1 MGDYQVITS
10 MTGYASDTILVGD
23 FSLDAEIKS
32 VNSKSFDLKIYLP
45 EYMTFMENDIRQL
58 VSKQIARGSIVL
70 KIKAKHNDE
79 ASSNFT
85 LNNEVLNTAI
95 DEIKTIEQK
104 CDEKNIQFSPLTVLD
119 FFSVKG
125 VWEENKIS
133 QTDTVE
139 LKSVILDKLPELMKK
154 FIETRRIEGQG
165 LQAILVEKL
174 SSIME
179 FIQEIDKILPD
190 RSRHLKKNFKT
201 ALDKIINEQNQVDEN
216 RLEQEIALLVIKQDI
231 QEELDRLKVHI
242 VSMQDLVNSSNVV
255 GKKLDFLSQELN
267 REVNTICSKSQY
279 SDLTKLGIEM
289 KTLVDQFRE
298 QVQNVE

>member
-1 MGDYQVITS
+1 

-139 LKSVILDKLPELMKK
+139 LKSVILDKLPELIKK

-190 RSRHLKKNFKT
+190 RTRHLKKNFKT

>member
-1 MGDYQVITS
+1 
-10 MTGYASDTILVGD
+10 MTGYASDTILVGN

-139 LKSVILDKLPELMKK
+139 LKSVMLDKLPELIKK

-179 FIQEIDKILPD
+179 FIKEIDKILPD
-190 RSRHLKKNFKT
+190 RSRHLKKNFRT

>member
-1 MGDYQVITS
+1 

-79 ASSNFT
+79 ASSKFT

-104 CDEKNIQFSPLTVLD
+104 CDGKNIQLSPFTVLD

-139 LKSVILDKLPELMKK
+139 LKSVMLDKLPELIKK

-179 FIQEIDKILPD
+179 FIKEIDKILPD
-190 RSRHLKKNFKT
+190 RSRHLKKNFKI
-201 ALDKIINEQNQVDEN
+201 ALNKIINEQNQVDEN

>member
-1 MGDYQVITS
+1 
-10 MTGYASDTILVGD
+10 MTGYASDTILVGN
-23 FSLDAEIKS
+23 FSVDAEIKS

-79 ASSNFT
+79 ASSYFT

-139 LKSVILDKLPELMKK
+139 LKSVMLDKLPELIKK

-179 FIQEIDKILPD
+179 FIKEIDKILPD

-242 VSMQDLVNSSNVV
+242 VSMQDLVNSSKVV

>member
-1 MGDYQVITS
+1 

-133 QTDTVE
+133 QTDTVK
-139 LKSVILDKLPELMKK
+139 LKSVMLDKLPELIKK

-179 FIQEIDKILPD
+179 FIKEIDKILPD

>member
-1 MGDYQVITS
+1 

-32 VNSKSFDLKIYLP
+32 VNSKSFDLKIYIP

-139 LKSVILDKLPELMKK
+139 LKSVMLDKLPELIKK
-154 FIETRRIEGQG
+154 FTETRRIEGQG

-179 FIQEIDKILPD
+179 FIKEIDKILPD

-201 ALDKIINEQNQVDEN
+201 ALDKIINEKNQVDEN

-242 VSMQDLVNSSNVV
+242 VSMQDLVNSSKVV